1 MPKVTTIAE
10 LGLFQRQ
17 NDMHR
22 RWGLVPTMGSL
33 HEGHLQLITQAF
45 AENSVTFVTLFVNPT
60 QFDNKGD
67 LDNYPSSIDLDVQ
80 KIEEIDPNICVFV
93 PSVETIYPDGAAVK
107 KYALQGLDKPMEGQH
122 RPGHFDG
129 VATVVERLFTLIKP
143 DVAYFGQK
151 DFQQLQIVSLLAQ
164 SMGISIRSVA
174 TVREAN
180 GLAMS
185 SRNSRFIPRAPRRSQ
200 TDLRDFAMGSSPI
213 FPLSLLGNSNRWP
226 FKNFLK
232 TQILNLTI
240 FEIAKEHNLRTADS
254 KTEGVAYRAFI
265 AVVVDGVRLIDN
277 MSLN

>member
-1 MPKVTTIAE
+1 MPKVTTIDE
-10 LGLFQRQ
+10 LRLIQRQ
-17 NDMHR
+17 NSNCR
-22 RWGLVPTMGSL
+22 RLGLVPTMGSL
-33 HEGHLQLITQAF
+33 HKGHLQLIEQAV
-45 AENSVTFVTLFVNPT
+45 AENTETFVTIFVNPT

-67 LDNYPSSIDLDVQ
+67 LNNYPSSIDLDLQ
-80 KIEEIDPNICVFV
+80 NINDIDPSIYVFV
-93 PSVETIYPDGAAVK
+93 PSVQTIYPDGAAVK

-164 SMGISIRSVA
+164 SMGITIRSVA

-185 SRNSRFIPRAPRRSQ
+185 SRNKRLSPERREESKLIYELLQ
-200 TDLRDFAMGSSPI
+200 WVKSNFSSYAIGELKQMALQKLSKYPDFEVDY
-213 FPLSLLGNSNRWP
+213 
-226 FKNFLK
+226 
-232 TQILNLTI
+232 
-240 FEIAKEHNLRTADS
+240 FEIAEEHNLRSADT
-254 KTEGVAYRAFI
+254 KTKGVPYRAFI

>member
-1 MPKVTTIAE
+1 MPKVTTIEE
-10 LGLFQRQ
+10 LRLIQRQ
-17 NDMHR
+17 NSNCR
-22 RWGLVPTMGSL
+22 RLGLVPTMGSL
-33 HEGHLQLITQAF
+33 HKGHLQLIEQAV
-45 AENSVTFVTLFVNPT
+45 AENTVTFVTIFVNPT

-67 LDNYPSSIDLDVQ
+67 LDNYPSSIDLDLQ
-80 KIEEIDPNICVFV
+80 NINDIDPSIYVFV
-93 PSVETIYPDGAAVK
+93 PSVQTIYPDGAAVK

-164 SMGISIRSVA
+164 SMGITIRSVA

-185 SRNSRFIPRAPRRSQ
+185 SRNRRLSPERREESKLIYELLQ
-200 TDLRDFAMGSSPI
+200 WVKSNFSSYTIGELKQMALQKLSKYPDFEVDY
-213 FPLSLLGNSNRWP
+213 
-226 FKNFLK
+226 
-232 TQILNLTI
+232 
-240 FEIAKEHNLRTADS
+240 FEIAEEHNLRSADT
-254 KTEGVAYRAFI
+254 KTKGVPYRAFI

>member
-1 MPKVTTIAE
+1 MPKVTTIEE
-10 LGLFQRQ
+10 LRLIQRQ
-17 NDMHR
+17 NSNCR
-22 RWGLVPTMGSL
+22 RLGLVPTMGSL
-33 HEGHLQLITQAF
+33 HKGHLQLIEQAV
-45 AENSVTFVTLFVNPT
+45 AENTVTFVTIFVNPT

-67 LDNYPSSIDLDVQ
+67 LDNYPSSVDLDLQ

-129 VATVVERLFTLIKP
+129 VATVVERLFTLIQP

-164 SMGISIRSVA
+164 SMGITIRSVA

-185 SRNSRFIPRAPRRSQ
+185 SRNSRLSPGRREEAKLIYEILQWVQSNFSSYAIGELKQ
-200 TDLRDFAMGSSPI
+200 MAIQKLSKNPDFE
-213 FPLSLLGNSNRWP
+213 LDY
-226 FKNFLK
+226 
-232 TQILNLTI
+232 

>member
-1 MPKVTTIAE
+1 MPKVTTIEE
-10 LGLFQRQ
+10 LRLIQRQ
-17 NDMHR
+17 NSNCR
-22 RWGLVPTMGSL
+22 RLGLVPTMGSL
-33 HEGHLQLITQAF
+33 HKGHLQLIEQAA
-45 AENSVTFVTLFVNPT
+45 AENTVTFVTIFVNPT

-67 LDNYPSSIDLDVQ
+67 LDNYPSSIDLDLQ
-80 KIEEIDPNICVFV
+80 NINDIDPSIYVFV
-93 PSVETIYPDGAAVK
+93 PSVQTIYPEGAAVK

-164 SMGISIRSVA
+164 SMGITIRSVA

-185 SRNSRFIPRAPRRSQ
+185 SRNRRLSPERREESKLIYELLQ
-200 TDLRDFAMGSSPI
+200 WVKSNFSSYAIGELKQMALQKLSKYPDFEVDY
-213 FPLSLLGNSNRWP
+213 
-226 FKNFLK
+226 
-232 TQILNLTI
+232 
-240 FEIAKEHNLRTADS
+240 FEIAEEHNLRSANT
-254 KTEGVAYRAFI
+254 KTKGVPYRAFI

>member
-1 MPKVTTIAE
+1 MPKVTTIEE
-10 LGLFQRQ
+10 LRLIQRQ
-17 NDMHR
+17 NSNCR
-22 RWGLVPTMGSL
+22 RLGLVPTMGSL
-33 HEGHLQLITQAF
+33 HKGHLQLIEQAV
-45 AENSVTFVTLFVNPT
+45 AENTVTFVTIFVNPT

-67 LDNYPSSIDLDVQ
+67 LDNYPSSIDLDLQ
-80 KIEEIDPNICVFV
+80 NINDIDPSIYVFV
-93 PSVETIYPDGAAVK
+93 PSVQTIYPDGAAVK

-151 DFQQLQIVSLLAQ
+151 DFQQLQIISLLAQ
-164 SMGISIRSVA
+164 SMGITIRSVA

-185 SRNSRFIPRAPRRSQ
+185 SRNRRLSPERREESKLIYELLQ
-200 TDLRDFAMGSSPI
+200 WVKSNFSSYAIGELKQMALQKLSKYPDF
-213 FPLSLLGNSNRWP
+213 
-226 FKNFLK
+226 KVDY
-232 TQILNLTI
+232 
-240 FEIAKEHNLRTADS
+240 FEIAEERSLRSADT
-254 KTEGVAYRAFI
+254 KTKGVPYRAFI

>member
-1 MPKVTTIAE
+1 MPKVTTIEE
-10 LGLFQRQ
+10 LRLIQRQ
-17 NDMHR
+17 NSNCR
-22 RWGLVPTMGSL
+22 RLGLVPTMGSL
-33 HEGHLQLITQAF
+33 HKGHLQLIEQAV
-45 AENSVTFVTLFVNPT
+45 AENTVTFVTIFVNPT

-67 LDNYPSSIDLDVQ
+67 LDNYPSSIDLDLQ
-80 KIEEIDPNICVFV
+80 NINDIDPSIYVFV
-93 PSVETIYPDGAAVK
+93 PRVQTIYPDGAAVK

-164 SMGISIRSVA
+164 SMGITIRSVA

-185 SRNSRFIPRAPRRSQ
+185 SRNRRLSPERREESKLIYELLQ
-200 TDLRDFAMGSSPI
+200 WVKSNFSSYAIGELKQMALQKLSKYPDFEVDY
-213 FPLSLLGNSNRWP
+213 
-226 FKNFLK
+226 
-232 TQILNLTI
+232 
-240 FEIAKEHNLRTADS
+240 FEIAEEHNLRSANT
-254 KTEGVAYRAFI
+254 KTKGVPYRAFI